1 MIACKSNAGINFG
14 CPPRSQNSNSHHRHG
29 FFARWF
35 RKLEA
40 GILRR
45 IPAGYEDETGFHYG
59 VQPKPESA
67 KTSAKK

>member
-14 CPPRSQNSNSHHRHG
+14 CSAPPTSGHSNRRHG
-29 FFARWF
+29 LFARWF

-59 VQPKPESA
+59 IQPKPESA
-67 KTSAKK
+67 QTSPKK

>member
-14 CPPRSQNSNSHHRHG
+14 CPPRSQNGNPPHRHG
-29 FFARWF
+29 FVTRWF

-40 GILRR
+40 RIFRR

-59 VQPKPESA
+59 IQPKPEPPQ
-67 KTSAKK
+67 TLEKK